1 MKTSCA
7 RALLHVSKNKS
18 WLSKYPAHT
27 LSASPSTSPPSLSLC
42 LLLSAREIGGWGGGH
57 SWQLPK
63 MDPKWCTSAHIAIWH
78 TAGAG
83 GGRHFWICQ
92 LIGTARFLSN
102 SRSCTSPWWLRC
114 NRRSCVGL
122 EKQRCEAA
130 GLFLPPRCIT
140 VYKSG
145 HNPVLLPQHPF
156 SCLVCP
162 KYLCQF

>member
-1 MKTSCA
+1 MLEHCFTSLKIKVGF
-7 RALLHVSKNKS
+7 RSTQ
-18 WLSKYPAHT
+18 HT
-27 LSASPSTSPPSLSLC
+27 PSLSASPSSPPAPLPAC
-42 LLLSAREIGGWGGGH
+42 IFLLERWRGGGH

-114 NRRSCVGL
+114 NRRSGVGL
-122 EKQRCEAA
+122 EKQRCEATES
-130 GLFLPPRCIT
+130 FLPPRCIT
-140 VYKSG
+140 IYKPG
-145 HNPVLLPQHPF
+145 RNPVLLPQHPF
-156 SCLVCP
+156 SFSSRVP
-162 KYLCQF
+162 QILCQF